1 MLYQSPHFMS
11 IGTTTGVATLS
22 IQPKDQVIA
31 HAGDTLIMNCK
42 LTGLQ
47 QADQVWHIPWDY
59 KYKEDPAQKE
69 RFTTQWTAQGILQLI
84 VSPLT
89 YQDAGSYQCKSEAAG
104 LEKTV
109 LVWIPGPDPIT
120 GMWSSKMV
128 PGKGGVGSTLIFL
141 YSKSESS
148 CNL

>member
-1 MLYQSPHFMS
+1 MSSQYYVHLSLHFVL
-11 IGTTTGVATLS
+11 IGKTTSGAALS
-22 IQPKDQVIA
+22 IHPKDQVIA
-31 HAGDTLIMNCK
+31 HAGDTLVMNCM
-42 LTGLQ
+42 LTGVQ

-89 YQDAGSYQCKSEAAG
+89 HQDAGSYQCKSEAAG

-120 GMWSSKMV
+120 GMWS
-128 PGKGGVGSTLIFL
+128 T
-141 YSKSESS
+141 
-148 CNL
+148 